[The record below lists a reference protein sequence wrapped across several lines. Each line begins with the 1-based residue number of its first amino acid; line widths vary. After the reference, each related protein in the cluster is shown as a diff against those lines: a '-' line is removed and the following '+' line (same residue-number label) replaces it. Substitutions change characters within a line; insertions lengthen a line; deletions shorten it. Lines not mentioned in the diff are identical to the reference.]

1 MDSWKQ
7 IAAYLGRD
15 VTTVRR
21 WEKREGLPVQRHL
34 HEKLGSVYASRS
46 EIDAWWRSRRG
57 AFVPE
62 HPEGS
67 TDATPPAD
75 SDAAPIAAP
84 RSARSTAWRVAL
96 TSGLV
101 VTIAASAT
109 AWLARTPGRAPQS
122 VTFSL
127 NLPKPT
133 AAGTVA
139 VSPDGRHIVFAD
151 FVAEGTSA
159 LWIRPL
165 NDAAA
170 RRLPGTDSA
179 SAPFWSPDGRYVGF
193 FARRSLKTIEI
204 ATGIVETISA
214 AGEGRGGTWN
224 QFDEIVFS
232 PDRSRPLLHVSS
244 HGGPVTAVTS
254 FDATRD
260 LGHVWPEF
268 LPDGRHVLYHVEST
282 SPERDGV
289 YIAALGQP
297 ETTRV
302 LDARSNASYAPDG
315 SLLYVRNGRL
325 LAQPFDQAGL
335 RVIGTA
341 RPVAER
347 VSQPYGLDDKADFSA
362 SRTGVLAYRSGGEAG
377 GSLVWLD
384 RNGKELTSVGE
395 PAFYA
400 APVLSPDE
408 RRIAVV
414 RIGQDARIFTSDIWM
429 LDATTGASERFTS
442 DAAPDFEPVWSP
454 DGRLLVFASTRGGT
468 LRMYQKETTGL
479 SDETLLDS
487 APPNSHPEAW
497 SRQYLAYSTFDPRT
511 RFNLWLLPGVNRGEP
526 RPILRS
532 QASEGQSQI
541 SPDGR
546 LLAYASDKSGRLEVY
561 VCEFPSMR
569 GERVASIG
577 GGADPRWR
585 RDGRELYYL
594 RADRALMALP
604 VDLPDQLAPGRA
616 QHLFDTGIRDLWEE
630 TRNHY
635 DVSGDGQRF
644 LFALPFNES
653 RDVTLH
659 RRHQLERRHAE
670 VVPRR
675 AT

>member
-1 MDSWKQ
+1 MANDRLDSWKQ

-21 WEKREGLPVQRHL
+21 WEKREGLPVHRHL
-34 HEKLGSVYASRS
+34 HEKLGSVYASQS
-46 EIDAWWRSRRG
+46 EIDAWWRGRR
-57 AFVPE
+57 AALVPE
-62 HPEGS
+62 PPE
-67 TDATPPAD
+67 
-75 SDAAPIAAP
+75 
-84 RSARSTAWRVAL
+84 ARSTAWRVAL
-96 TSGLV
+96 ISGAA
-101 VTIAASAT
+101 VTIAAIGIV
-109 AWLARTPGRAPQS
+109 WLVRTPRPAQQS

-127 NLPKPT
+127 SLPKPT

-139 VSPDGRHIVFAD
+139 VSPDGQHIVFTD
-151 FVAEGTSA
+151 FVATGTSA

-165 NDAAA
+165 NDDAA

-179 SAPFWSPDGRYVGF
+179 SAPFWSPDGRRVGF

-204 ATGIVETISA
+204 ATGMVETIGA

-232 PDRSRPLLHVSS
+232 PDRSQPLLRVSS

-254 FDATRD
+254 LDATRD

-268 LPDGRHVLYHVEST
+268 LPDGRHVLYHVQST
-282 SPERDGV
+282 NPERDGV
-289 YIAALGQP
+289 YVVALGQP

-325 LAQPFDQAGL
+325 LAQPFDQTGL
-335 RVIGTA
+335 RMIGTA

-347 VSQPYGLDDKADFSA
+347 VSQPYGFDDKADFSA
-362 SRTGVLAYRSGGEAG
+362 SRTGVLAYRSGGDAA

-384 RNGKELTSVGE
+384 RNGTRLTSVGE
-395 PAFYA
+395 PALYA

-414 RIGQDARIFTSDIWM
+414 RIGQDSRVFTSDIWM
-429 LDATTGASERFTS
+429 LDATTGAGERFTS

-468 LRMYQKETTGL
+468 LRMYQKDTTGL
-479 SDETLLDS
+479 RDEALLEG
-487 APPNSHPEAW
+487 APPNGHPEAW
-497 SRQYLAYSTFDPRT
+497 SRRYLTYSTFDART
-511 RFNLWLLPGVNRGEP
+511 RFDLWLLPVANRGEP
-526 RPILRS
+526 RLLLRTP
-532 QASEGQSQI
+532 ASEGESQV

-546 LLAYASDKSGRLEVY
+546 LLAYASGKSGRLEVY

-569 GERVASIG
+569 GERAVSIG

-594 RADRALMALP
+594 RADRALMAVP
-604 VDLPDQLAPGRA
+604 VDPPDRLAPARA
-616 QHLFDTGIRDLWEE
+616 QRLFDTGIRDLWEE

-644 LFALPFNES
+644 LFALPFN
-653 RDVTLH
+653 DLVTSPYT
-659 RRHQLERRHAE
+659 
-670 VVPRR
+670 VVINWSVGP
-675 AT
+675 TK